1 MNDKKENRYTEE
13 VGDKFVETLG
23 DKLRALSEEPPV
35 GMFDRIEQTLQ
46 ATSGVSDK
54 EPKGVVVPLWR
65 RSLVRGVAAAM
76 VAAVCA
82 LVVVVALRDNV
93 SEEVE
98 ILAEQIT
105 PQNEIVAEEIV
116 AQSVTPEPE
125 RVVMSVAR
133 APKATPKPVAQ
144 EVVLAANDVV
154 VENTAEESQTESVQT
169 PSEEKVKPTKR
180 ERRRGN
186 RNRSSRQNQQ
196 ELENYWREVLAID
209 DKQDGLS
216 LPVEVELYAANFG
229 FNNGH
234 IERNNVAN
242 SPMFVKEQ
250 NATAEGGSYLSPS
263 LVQRDNASNL
273 EHFMPITA
281 GVTVSFMVSDWLSV
295 DSGLL
300 YTNVYS
306 KSDTSG
312 ALSHYERRRT
322 LDYLGVP
329 LALSVYFANFDNLSL
344 YGRLG
349 CTAELCINAK
359 DKTFMDGG
367 LVQKYAL
374 DVPAITF
381 SLDAAVGATYSL
393 WNGVGLFGEVGCA
406 YWNAPIGYV
415 ENYRTVNPLS
425 LSSRVGLRFTFN

>member
-1 MNDKKENRYTEE
+1 MNDKRENRYTEE
-13 VGDKFVETLG
+13 AGDKFAETLG

-46 ATSGVSDK
+46 KTSGVGDK

-144 EVVLAANDVV
+144 EIEVVDNSDVV
-154 VENTAEESQTESVQT
+154 EAVEAVEESEQT
-169 PSEEKVKPTKR
+169 PSEKRAQSTKR

-186 RNRSSRQNQQ
+186 RNLSSRQNQQ
-196 ELENYWREVLAID
+196 ELENYWREVLAEND
-209 DKQDGLS
+209 AQRGVAF
-216 LPVEVELYAANFG
+216 PVEVELYAANFG

-250 NATAEGGSYLSPS
+250 NATAEGSSYFSPS
-263 LVQRDNASNL
+263 LVQPDSASNL

-306 KSDTSG
+306 KSATSG

-359 DKTFMDGG
+359 DKTYMDGG

-374 DVPAITF
+374 DVPAFTL

-406 YWNAPIGYV
+406 YWNAPMGYV
-415 ENYRTVNPLS
+415 ENYRTVHPLS